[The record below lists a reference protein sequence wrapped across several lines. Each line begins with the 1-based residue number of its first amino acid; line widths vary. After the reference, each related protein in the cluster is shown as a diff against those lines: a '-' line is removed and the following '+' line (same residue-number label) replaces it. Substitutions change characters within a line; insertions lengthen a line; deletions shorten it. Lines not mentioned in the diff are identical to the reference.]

1 MQHLYQ
7 KNNLALLTCR
17 QQTSFDFQHVF
28 ISNEITERCSV
39 SLQTGEVGYVFP
51 LYLYSGLD
59 TLQRTPN
66 LNPEIIQQITTQLDL
81 SFTDEKQNT
90 ANTFAPI
97 DLLDYI
103 YSVLHSPSY
112 RETYQEFLKID
123 FPRVPYPDKNT
134 FWLLVKLGGEL
145 RQLHLLQSPLLD
157 ELISS
162 YPIAG
167 DNHVTRKINKHDFV
181 LNPEDSMQGQV
192 WINDQQYF
200 AQVPVI
206 AWEFYIGG
214 YQPAQ
219 KWLKDRHGRTLD
231 FDDILHYQKIIVA
244 LSETHRI
251 MQEIDKVNV
260 T

>member
-1 MQHLYQ
+1 MPT
-7 KNNLALLTCR
+7 LA
-17 QQTSFDFQHVF
+17 
-28 ISNEITERCSV
+28 
-39 SLQTGEVGYVFP
+39 TG
-51 LYLYSGLD
+51 
-59 TLQRTPN
+59 
-66 LNPEIIQQITTQLDL
+66 
-81 SFTDEKQNT
+81 
-90 ANTFAPI
+90 
-97 DLLDYI
+97 
-103 YSVLHSPSY
+103 
-112 RETYQEFLKID
+112 
-123 FPRVPYPDKNT
+123 
-134 FWLLVKLGGEL
+134 VKLGGKL

-167 DNHVTRKINKHDFV
+167 DNHATRKINKHDFV
-181 LNPEDSMQGQV
+181 LNPEDSTQGQV

-251 MQEIDKVNV
+251 MQEIDKVNI